1 MEGIRPMYRS
11 LVGKL
16 LHLPVG
22 SQPDLSFVVSNLSL
36 FLSNPGKV
44 RWLGGKRVLRY
55 LKGCSDYRLVYPNRD
70 SVGELVLSRYS
81 DSDWGSD
88 LDDKQSVSG
97 NLLSLGSGVISWNS
111 KKQPTVAL
119 SSAEA
124 EYLGLSSSAQEAMF
138 QRSLLGGL
146 GITDLPLTTIY
157 GDNQASLALAE
168 NPRETTGGPRT

>member
-1 MEGIRPMYRS
+1 MEE
-11 LVGKL
+11 L
-16 LHLPVG
+16 L
-22 SQPDLSFVVSNLSL
+22 
-36 FLSNPGKV
+36 
-44 RWLGGKRVLRY
+44 LGG
-55 LKGCSDYRLVYPNRD
+55 
-70 SVGELVLSRYS
+70 YS
-81 DSDWGSD
+81 DSHWSSD
-88 LDDKQSVSG
+88 LDDIRSVSG
-97 NLLSLGSGVISWNS
+97 YIFSLESGVISWNS